1 MAENCQDTLEVAEKA
16 TDAIAM
22 QAGMLIEN
30 LAESCSYICWKFA
43 RPLLATMSSH
53 HSDLTQISKQ
63 TFFLLTCLP
72 SFCGR
77 NVAMT
82 MWAFAKF
89 GPQSRC
95 TTVFVFLFPA
105 ILVRWI
111 SLKIILFLNMEDWN
125 AKHDHIWGPSRTPSH
140 GHALQIWLYAALL
153 AVQGCCRLQN
163 LCFPCH
169 FACNH
174 RRSESRQI
182 QAKNSEE
189 LFQDCMVGIAA
200 TNPVEISANT
210 YISWWP
216 HPISR
221 KSSRFHQHACNGLEG
236 VGLDGTILTDFPA
249 SKWQVLGQCKSPHL
263 FGHWHESPRPS

>member
-1 MAENCQDTLEVAEKA
+1 MPSIIL
-16 TDAIAM
+16 
-22 QAGMLIEN
+22 
-30 LAESCSYICWKFA
+30 WKECCHDNVGLRKVRA
-43 RPLLATMSSH
+43 SEQVH
-53 HSDLTQISKQ
+53 HGL
-63 TFFLLTCLP
+63 
-72 SFCGR
+72 
-77 NVAMT
+77 
-82 MWAFAKF
+82 
-89 GPQSRC
+89 
-95 TTVFVFLFPA
+95 VFLFPA

-210 YISWWP
+210 YSQHEYFVVATSNLQKIFQV
-216 HPISR
+216 
-221 KSSRFHQHACNGLEG
+221 SSACL
-236 VGLDGTILTDFPA
+236 
-249 SKWQVLGQCKSPHL
+249 Q
-263 FGHWHESPRPS
+263 RP